1 MLGSAGKKMN
11 GLKLKHQLFLIV
23 ILQQPVPAS
32 LKRTEK
38 GQSLNFLKNPLV
50 RVLTQ
55 NFAGAVAPA
64 FFMAA
69 GAA

>member
-1 MLGSAGKKMN
+1 
-11 GLKLKHQLFLIV
+11 
-23 ILQQPVPAS
+23 